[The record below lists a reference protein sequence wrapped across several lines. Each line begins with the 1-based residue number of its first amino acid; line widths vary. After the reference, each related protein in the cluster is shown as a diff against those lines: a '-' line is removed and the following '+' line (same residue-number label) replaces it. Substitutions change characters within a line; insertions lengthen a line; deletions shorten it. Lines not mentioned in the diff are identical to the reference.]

1 MIAALKFASG
11 FASNALT
18 QTARCLWNLVVCVVQ
33 AALSLLYAALAAGQF
48 AGGGAKQSRK
58 TIRFMVA
65 SARLSLRCGMV
76 CLAQGAGV
84 LTCAS
89 PLMRA
94 SQACSEGISP
104 RGVFLPCGSGRSLA
118 QRILGLNS
126 WEDDNKSEAT
136 LVEVSH
142 DPKAATE
149 NDRAAATQKKD
160 DALADEANPRL
171 TKIAAPS
178 KHDHAKTTRKIDD
191 RSSWESLVEQYL
203 AARTIKDTD
212 RIRNKMASDHTRK
225 YIRALRAASKP
236 GKRSA

>member
-1 MIAALKFASG
+1 MIASLKFASG

-18 QTARCLWNLVVCVVQ
+18 QMARCLWNLVVCVVQ

-76 CLAQGAGV
+76 CLAQGVGV

-104 RGVFLPCGSGRSLA
+104 RGVFLPCGSGRSRA

-126 WEDDNKSEAT
+126 WEDDNESEAA
-136 LVEVSH
+136 LIKVSR
-142 DPKAATE
+142 DPKAATGG
-149 NDRAAATQKKD
+149 DRADSDQNKVE
-160 DALADEANPRL
+160 ALAYETSPRRPK
-171 TKIAAPS
+171 TAGPS
-178 KHDHAKTTRKIDD
+178 ENNRTKTTRKRDG

-212 RIRNKMASDHTRK
+212 RIRNEMASDHTGK
-225 YIRALRAASKP
+225 YLRALRAASKN